1 MLHILVQLLLVP
13 LFVSAADIE
22 KQPGLQ
28 VQDLVER
35 LHVVETLAALLLLVD
50 VDWEDRHPHCF
61 IMLYSY
67 VTIGIVLQ

>member
-1 MLHILVQLLLVP
+1 VLHILVQLLPVP

-22 KQPGLQ
+22 KQLVLQ

-35 LHVVETLAALLLLVD
+35 LHVVETLVALLLLVD
-50 VDWEDRHPHCF
+50 VDWEDHRPHCF

-67 VTIGIVLQ
+67 VTIE